1 MLVMLPYKT
10 IFETENIF
18 FFQIYAKRLVDKNKA
33 SLLLKNYL
41 GKTFKGHINQR

>member
-18 FFQIYAKRLVDKNKA
+18 SFKRLVDKNKA
-33 SLLLKNYL
+33 SLVLKNYL